1 MRVVFMG
8 TPDFSVPCLRAL
20 VAAGHTVSLVV
31 TQPDRPKG
39 RGLTLE
45 SSPVK
50 RAALELGLP
59 LFQPEKPNRPEN
71 VETVRAAAPDVL
83 VVVAYGAILKEA
95 LLTLAPRGAVNVHAS
110 LLPKYRGMSPIHR
123 AIWDGEPESGV
134 TTMQMDAGVDTG
146 DMLMKAAIPIDPNE
160 NCGELHDRLAA
171 LGADLLKRTLDGLAH
186 GTVTAQPQSGAAS
199 YAGRIEKEHGL
210 IDWSLPAVAVHN
222 HARAV
227 TPWPGATTRLAG
239 EALVVKR
246 TRVADL
252 DGPASGVPFA
262 GAPGTVLQISGPQLR
277 VACGVGAV
285 DLLELRPAGRPTMS
299 GGDFARG
306 RRLSP
311 GARFEGGADGS
322 R

>member
-8 TPDFSVPCLRAL
+8 TPEFSVPCLRAL
-20 VAAGHTVSLVV
+20 VAAGHVVPLVV

-39 RGLTLE
+39 RGLQFE
-45 SSPVK
+45 PSPVK

-59 LFQPEKPNRPEN
+59 VFQPDRPNLPGN
-71 VETVRAAAPDVL
+71 VESVRVAAPDVL

-95 LLTLAPRGAVNVHAS
+95 LLALAPRGAVNVHAS

-146 DMLMKAAIPIDPNE
+146 EMLLTAAIPIDPDE
-160 NCGELHDRLAA
+160 TCGELHDRLAV
-171 LGADLLKRTLDGLAH
+171 LGADLLTRTLDGLAH
-186 GTVTAQPQSGAAS
+186 GTITPRPQSGAAS

-246 TRVADL
+246 TRVADPH
-252 DGPASGVPFA
+252 GASAATSVY
-262 GAPGTVLQISGPQLR
+262 GAPGEVLALAGPALR
-277 VACGVGAV
+277 VACGAGAV

-306 RRLSP
+306 RRLAP
-311 GARFEGGADGS
+311 GARFDGGADGS

>member
-20 VAAGHTVSLVV
+20 VAAGHAVPLVV

-45 SSPVK
+45 PSPVK
-50 RAALELGLP
+50 RAAQELGLP
-59 LFQPEKPNRPEN
+59 VFQPDRPNRPEN

-123 AIWDGEPESGV
+123 AIWDGEPETGV

-146 DMLMKAAIPIDPNE
+146 AELMKAAIPIHPDE
-160 NCGELHDRLAA
+160 TCGELHDRLAA
-171 LGADLLKRTLDGLAH
+171 LGADLLVRTLDGLAH
-186 GTVTAQPQSGAAS
+186 GTVQAQPQQGQAS

-246 TRVADL
+246 TRVAAEARVAD
-252 DGPASGVPFA
+252 
-262 GAPGTVLQISGPQLR
+262 PGTVLEVSGPVLR
-277 VACGVGAV
+277 VACGIGAL

-306 RRLSP
+306 RRLMP
-311 GARFEGGADGS
+311 GARFDGGADG